1 MARFPKVTGT
11 SESET
16 VVDDGWRGIMPT
28 IVFAFAGVLI
38 LVFLSYRPSDAV
50 AGVGMVF
57 PLSMSETEILER
69 VGTFGGRVTRFGGF
83 GHMAVVV
90 RDDGMMPKAGDF
102 GALFSLSPLIVSACF
117 DAETTSGAF

>member
-1 MARFPKVTGT
+1 MDLFRKVAGT
-11 SESET
+11 SRT
-16 VVDDGWRGIMPT
+16 VVVEDDGWRGILPA
-28 IVFAFAGVLI
+28 IVFAFAGVLF
-38 LVFLSYRPSDAV
+38 LVFLSYRPSDTV

-57 PLSMSETEILER
+57 PLSMSETEILEQ
-69 VGTFGGRVTRFGGF
+69 VGAFDGRVTRFGGF

-102 GALFSLSPLIVSACF
+102 GALFSLSPLIVSVCF